1 MPQSLS
7 KKALVESYF
16 TKVAPNEYKSK
27 CGRKR
32 KQKDGSGYSN
42 LLNHIQSDHP
52 DHAHHVMET
61 NTVITK
67 SAGMAATRK
76 ANNIYCWIDWI
87 IIEARE
93 FSFPDSDMVKKYTNL
108 DPVTGKTLQEYMSK
122 LEPELE
128 NSVASSLPTK
138 FGLIIDGWTDGST
151 QYLGVFAV
159 YEHEG
164 TFLILLQF

>member
-16 TKVAPNEYKSK
+16 TKVAPNEYKCK

-32 KQKDGSGYSN
+32 KQKDGAGYSN

-61 NTVITK
+61 NTVITN

-87 IIEARE
+87 ITEARE
-93 FSFPDSDMVKKYTNL
+93 FSFPDSDLVKKYTNL
-108 DPVTGKTLQEYMSK
+108 DPVTGKTLQEYMTK
-122 LEPELE
+122 LEREVE

-138 FGLIIDGWTDGST
+138 FGLIIDGWIDGST
-151 QYLGVFAV
+151 HYLGVFAV